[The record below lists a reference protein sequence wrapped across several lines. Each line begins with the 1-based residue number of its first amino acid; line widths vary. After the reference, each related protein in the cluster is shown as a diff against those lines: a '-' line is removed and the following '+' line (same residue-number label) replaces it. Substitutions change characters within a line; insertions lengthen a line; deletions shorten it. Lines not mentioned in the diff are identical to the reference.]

1 MESSGRITHAPERRE
16 IKGNRRGDNHTSG
29 GVPEAEEHVAR
40 KTVWLLRR
48 GRYLLE
54 SGRGFR
60 LLCHNSRKAS
70 MMSRGC
76 STLRTILGI
85 GFHEPFRTSL

>member
-60 LLCHNSRKAS
+60 LLCPQFPQGQYDVARLQYLTDYSRY
-70 MMSRGC
+70 R
-76 STLRTILGI
+76 I
-85 GFHEPFRTSL
+85 P